1 MRSRAILC
9 LSGTTGKRTS
19 MILATVRRSSRIVV
33 LASWAFAPPVASIAA
48 EPSFA
53 VELEAGP
60 VWQNKNDVQI
70 PNDANGTRF
79 SLEDL
84 AGSGPWPAARLYF
97 TWDINDRHGLRLLAA
112 PLGYSETG
120 VFDAPVRFAG
130 ADYLPGTPTEGTY
143 KFNSWRVGYRYRFYD
158 GQRWRWWVGATVNI
172 RDAKIELRQGGTTSR
187 DTDVGLVPLLHFSGA
202 YRMSPRWRLLLEFEG
217 LAGGPGR
224 IEDVAL
230 KFVYDVSKRWSVT
243 GGYRTVE
250 GGADI
255 DELYSFAWFNAAVV
269 SGVCHF

>member
-1 MRSRAILC
+1 MFF
-9 LSGTTGKRTS
+9 
-19 MILATVRRSSRIVV
+19 ATIRSSPRIVV
-33 LASWAFAPPVASIAA
+33 LATAVCALPTPAN
-48 EPSFA
+48 A
-53 VELEAGP
+53 VEPPFALELEVGP
-60 VWQNKNDVQI
+60 VWQNRNDVQI
-70 PNDANGTRF
+70 PNDASGTRF
-79 SLEDL
+79 SLEEL

-97 TWDINDRHGLRLLAA
+97 TWNINERHGLRLLAA

-130 ADYLPGTPTEGTY
+130 ADYLAGTPTEGTY

-158 GQRWRWWVGATVNI
+158 GQRWRWWVGVTANI
-172 RDAKIELRQGGTTSR
+172 RDAKIELRQGGTSSR

-202 YRMSPRWRLLLEFEG
+202 YRMSARWRLLLEFEG

-230 KFVYDVSKRWSVT
+230 KFLYDVSKRWSVT

-255 DELYSFAWFNAAVV
+255 DGLY
-269 SGVCHF
+269 GVTRPTTAREGDNRRRAP